1 MGITT
6 CAAASSTSAQ
16 VQPPRKRRQQGTS
29 SSLLQLA
36 RSRLPAP
43 SRDEAAAGGIRTPL
57 GCTFGWIFGCTLGFL
72 ALGAAAGAVAAGAA
86 AAGAI
91 GPKVPPTS

>member
-1 MGITT
+1 MGTTT

-16 VQPPRKRRQQGTS
+16 VQPPRKRRQQGMS

-36 RSRLPAP
+36 KRRLPAP
-43 SRDEAAAGGIRTPL
+43 SRDEAAGSRTPL